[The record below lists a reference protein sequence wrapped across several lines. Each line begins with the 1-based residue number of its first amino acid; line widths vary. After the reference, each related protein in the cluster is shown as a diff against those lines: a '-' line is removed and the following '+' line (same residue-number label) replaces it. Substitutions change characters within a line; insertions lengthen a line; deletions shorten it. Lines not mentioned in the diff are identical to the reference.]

1 MDGFL
6 FLEAIKT
13 PYVPAA
19 YDEHLFLWWLT
30 TEKKINGPWP
40 FFPSPFF
47 FLTVVGE
54 GERDWIGLWGIEDD
68 EASAETSW
76 AAEALA
82 LAVRRESILLSKQIL
97 ACIVVRW
104 WCWRSRNSL
113 PESWLESQSSM
124 SLGSASTMM
133 GSGRGLACGS
143 DEGWVGGV
151 MLSGLS
157 AGG

>member
-40 FFPSPFF
+40 SFFPSPFF

-54 GERDWIGLWGIEDD
+54 GERD
-68 EASAETSW
+68 
-76 AAEALA
+76 
-82 LAVRRESILLSKQIL
+82 
-97 ACIVVRW
+97 
-104 WCWRSRNSL
+104 
-113 PESWLESQSSM
+113 
-124 SLGSASTMM
+124 
-133 GSGRGLACGS
+133 
-143 DEGWVGGV
+143 
-151 MLSGLS
+151 
-157 AGG
+157 